1 MNCSSAATAIS
12 MYKDIHHIVHPNEVD
27 EIICVENALLLKQK
41 SSVRIEVSGFG
52 EAEANNI
59 YLNLQTLNL
68 FLFNL

>member
-1 MNCSSAATAIS
+1 MNCSSAATAIN
-12 MYKDIHHIVHPNEVD
+12 MYKDIHYIGHPNEVD

-52 EAEANNI
+52 EAEANNM